1 MEGITGIWVFHGE
14 GGRFSSG
21 VFSSKAKA
29 EYWISQ
35 HQLSGML
42 TLYPLDTGVY
52 DWSLEKGYFEAEKE
66 ADPKATFIQRFTTAS
81 QEHYHYEDGKSG

>member
-1 MEGITGIWVFHGE
+1 
-14 GGRFSSG
+14 
-21 VFSSKAKA
+21 
-29 EYWISQ
+29 
-35 HQLSGML
+35 ML